1 MAKVKTKKNI
11 EKMTN
16 DYHNPEA
23 DFWAFLTI
31 ASFPLA
37 MLVASSYGATP
48 FGSFLY
54 GAYGSLA
61 ILVAN
66 YVTCGKLW
74 MFVAHWQ
81 RRFDHPE
88 FSYRLAI
95 ISGTILLLLETAL
108 IVFLFTD
115 ASMDRALLSIIVDR
129 RCYLPD
135 PSLVDFCQVAG
146 QLMQR

>member
-1 MAKVKTKKNI
+1 MAKAKTNKNLHKHPR
-11 EKMTN
+11 E
-16 DYHNPEA
+16 YHDPEA

-31 ASFPLA
+31 AAFPFA

-48 FGSFLY
+48 FGAFLY
-54 GAYGSLA
+54 GMYGSLA

-66 YVTCGKLW
+66 FVTCGKLW
-74 MFVAHWQ
+74 MFAPHWQ

-95 ISGTILLLLETAL
+95 ISGAILLLLETAL

-115 ASMDRALLSIIVDR
+115 ASMDRTLLSLIVDR
-129 RCYLPD
+129 QCYLPD
-135 PSLVDFCQVAG
+135 DSLLEFCREAG
-146 QLMQR
+146 RLLYK

>member
-1 MAKVKTKKNI
+1 MATAKNQKNI
-11 EKMTN
+11 RKSTN
-16 DYHNPEA
+16 EYHDPEA

-31 ASFPLA
+31 FAFPFA

-66 YVTCGKLW
+66 YVACGKLW
-74 MFVAHWQ
+74 MFAPHWQ

-88 FSYRLAI
+88 FSYRLAV
-95 ISGTILLLLETAL
+95 ISGAILLLLETAL

-115 ASMDRALLSIIVDR
+115 ASMDRTLLSIVVDR
-129 RCYLPD
+129 QCNIPD
-135 PSLVDFCQVAG
+135 IAVQDFCNEAAR
-146 QLMQR
+146 LIQR